1 MVRQYGARNM
11 EALLDSKIAGVSAA
25 GAATHV
31 GLLRSLINTASP
43 QNPPRFFVN
52 RAASLGLSFSLL

>member
-25 GAATHV
+25 GESHMT
-31 GLLRSLINTASP
+31 
-43 QNPPRFFVN
+43 
-52 RAASLGLSFSLL
+52 